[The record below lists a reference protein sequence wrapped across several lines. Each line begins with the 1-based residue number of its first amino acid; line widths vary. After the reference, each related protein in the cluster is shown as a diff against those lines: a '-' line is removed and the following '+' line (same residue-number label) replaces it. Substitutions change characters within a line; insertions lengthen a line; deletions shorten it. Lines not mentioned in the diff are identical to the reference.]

1 MVQATITE
9 KQRSRYDRK
18 RYCLYVENIH
28 GTAPWNRTRVGFRV
42 GLIKDGAE
50 RWLGDMLTKSEAM
63 LILRGALSILT
74 T

>member
-28 GTAPWNRTRVGFRV
+28 GTGFRV

-63 LILRGALSILT
+63 LILRGALGILT